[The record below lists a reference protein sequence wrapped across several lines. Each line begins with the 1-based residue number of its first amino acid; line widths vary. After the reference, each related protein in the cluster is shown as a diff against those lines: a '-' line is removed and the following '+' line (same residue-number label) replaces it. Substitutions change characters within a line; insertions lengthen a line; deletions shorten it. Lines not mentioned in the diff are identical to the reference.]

1 MNKEGVKRMQAIIV
15 SGSAEEITALVV
27 GLQERRGK
35 VGIDAKAV
43 AQAFCDTE
51 QEAQE
56 NRCRPLDTMRQ
67 AVRQAIDDTEPKKPL
82 SP

>member
-27 GLQERRGK
+27 GLQERRDK
-35 VGIDAKAV
+35 VDIDAK
-43 AQAFCDTE
+43 
-51 QEAQE
+51 AQE

-67 AVRQAIDDTEPKKPL
+67 AVRQAIDDTEPKKHL

>member
-27 GLQERRGK
+27 GLQERRD
-35 VGIDAKAV
+35 IDAKAV